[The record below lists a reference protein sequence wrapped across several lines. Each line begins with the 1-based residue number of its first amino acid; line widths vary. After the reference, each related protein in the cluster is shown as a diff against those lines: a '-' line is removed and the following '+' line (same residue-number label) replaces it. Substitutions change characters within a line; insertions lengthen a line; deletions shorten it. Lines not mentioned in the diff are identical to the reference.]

1 MRMQLR
7 LLGCAISIALGR
19 HAWYTV
25 GLLELKSALFHG
37 KNRREKTVQS
47 IVRSNAG
54 SAAGN
59 SRKIKFVKG
68 EDCGKKKSKAKS
80 MEPRPSPFS
89 DLKPKTQLYLCNLGA
104 KIPVHCLFINSR
116 TQKRKKRKRK
126 RRITGN

>member
-1 MRMQLR
+1 MEKIGEKKLFKALLDPMLEAQLETQEKSN
-7 LLGCAISIALGR
+7 LL
-19 HAWYTV
+19 
-25 GLLELKSALFHG
+25 K
-37 KNRREKTVQS
+37 EKTVE
-47 IVRSNAG
+47 R
-54 SAAGN
+54 
-59 SRKIKFVKG
+59 
-68 EDCGKKKSKAKS
+68 KKSKAKS